1 MNKKLVIVSSLS
13 AILLPVV
20 AFAADVPIL
29 PLPTLGTITIYG
41 IINTIFAILW
51 PVFAAYAVVMFIL
64 AGVQFLQARGGDISE
79 ARNSVIW
86 GTVGVGV
93 ALLAFTIPFM
103 VKNLLN
109 V

>member
-13 AILLPVV
+13 AVLLPVA
-20 AFAADVPIL
+20 AFAVPIL
-29 PLPTLGTITIYG
+29 PLPGLGNVTIGG
-41 IINTIFAILW
+41 IIDAIFAILW

-64 AGVQFLQARGGDISE
+64 AGVQFLQARGGDISD

-86 GTVGVGV
+86 GSVGVGV
-93 ALLAFTIPFM
+93 ALLAFTIPFI
-103 VKNLLN
+103 VKGLLG